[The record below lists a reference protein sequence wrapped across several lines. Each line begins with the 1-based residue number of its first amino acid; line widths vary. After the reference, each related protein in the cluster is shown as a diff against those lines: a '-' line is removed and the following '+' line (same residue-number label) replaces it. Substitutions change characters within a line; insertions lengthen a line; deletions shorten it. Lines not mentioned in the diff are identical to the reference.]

1 MAERRPA
8 PGATPRRQA
17 GTPAFHAKQ
26 QSDLRRL
33 IGAPACTRRTAGNAV
48 RRQGPWS
55 ADAHKETVDEPSG
68 ERWALALERLKNGE
82 TVSVADVGLRLE
94 ESGDLT
100 VMAISAWAEPSNVPT
115 ESARSDLGRAKRALD
130 ALIDADPTIRS
141 LAKGRPPRLE
151 LIADYEIGS
160 ELIAS
165 MDGDELAWHIQ
176 SAD

>member
-1 MAERRPA
+1 
-8 PGATPRRQA
+8 
-17 GTPAFHAKQ
+17 
-26 QSDLRRL
+26 
-33 IGAPACTRRTAGNAV
+33 
-48 RRQGPWS
+48 
-55 ADAHKETVDEPSG
+55 
-68 ERWALALERLKNGE
+68 
-82 TVSVADVGLRLE
+82 
-94 ESGDLT
+94 
-100 VMAISAWAEPSNVPT
+100 MAISAWAEPSNVPT

-141 LAKGRPPRLE
+141 LAKSRPPRLE